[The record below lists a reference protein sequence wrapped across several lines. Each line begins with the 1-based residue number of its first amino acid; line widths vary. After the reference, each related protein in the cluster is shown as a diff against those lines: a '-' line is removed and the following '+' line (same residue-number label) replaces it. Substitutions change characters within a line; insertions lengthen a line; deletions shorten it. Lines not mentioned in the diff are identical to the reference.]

1 MDFGPD
7 DTKTQQSF
15 GIHLH
20 HDHYY
25 LQVEVTLTEL
35 CMSRPHKLVMSRNF
49 ETFPETGKKT
59 AYSWRIKPG
68 VNNITAEVIAGPIT
82 PPAKGHAD
90 PMEGY
95 DFEKTTLHVNLL
107 SW

>member
-7 DTKTQQSF
+7 DMKTQQSF
-15 GIHLH
+15 AFHLH

-25 LQVEVTLTEL
+25 LQVEVTLTDL
-35 CMSRPHKLVMSRNF
+35 CMSRPHKLIMARNF
-49 ETFPETGKKT
+49 ENFGDSGKT
-59 AYSWRIKPG
+59 TTHNWRIKPG
-68 VNNITAEVIAGPIT
+68 VNNITAEVIAGPVVS
-82 PPAKGHAD
+82 PPKGSSD

-95 DFEKTTLHVNLL
+95 DFEKTILHVNLL